1 MSFESTQQALTAGAS
16 VAVTV
21 GVAVAL
27 LQLRGQNK
35 LRQIDLVMQLFAS
48 FGEESFIRHYQ
59 RVTSWPFESYAAFR
73 ESATEEDRI
82 SLMVVSVF
90 FENMGLLYRRGL
102 APLDLLDDLL
112 SAPVITTWKKVEP
125 IWAGMRAEF
134 NQPQWVEWFELLNNA
149 LRKRLEGM
157 GGSQPR

>member
-16 VAVTV
+16 VAVAV

-112 SAPVITTWKKVEP
+112 SAPIITTWAKVEP

-134 NQPQWVEWFELLNNA
+134 NQPQWVEWFELLHNA
-149 LRKRLEGM
+149 LRKRISGA
-157 GGSQPR
+157 